1 MCIQRMY
8 WRLSYILQVIKP
20 KSFKELATRAHDMEL
35 NIAAVRNSSL
45 PMQKLKKNKH
55 EGRRFEKS
63 TSKVKAKQSLVINF
77 ATIKALTRAKMN
89 DCITLP
95 SF

>member
-1 MCIQRMY
+1 
-8 WRLSYILQVIKP
+8 
-20 KSFKELATRAHDMEL
+20 
-35 NIAAVRNSSL
+35 
-45 PMQKLKKNKH
+45 MQELKKNKH

-77 ATIKALTRAKMN
+77 ATIKAPTRAKRN
-89 DCITLP
+89 DCTILT